1 MALAGGRGFTE
12 RFLLFNSSPHLLR
25 SFRKRQAA
33 GSHAGRHEG
42 GREADKWAALSL
54 PLPPC
59 ILAGGRMC
67 SPIIA
72 AWRRRAVVR
81 LCNEISPALFVIRA
95 CIMAFFLPARRASSA
110 STPNL

>member
-42 GREADKWAALSL
+42 GRE
-54 PLPPC
+54 
-59 ILAGGRMC
+59 GGRQMGGALP
-67 SPIIA
+67 SPPSMHPSMHPG
-72 AWRRRAVVR
+72 WRADVFSHNCRVAPPSRRP
-81 LCNEISPALFVIRA
+81 S
-95 CIMAFFLPARRASSA
+95 MQ
-110 STPNL
+110 

>member
-33 GSHAGRHEG
+33 GSHAGW
-42 GREADKWAALSL
+42 REAEKWAALSL

-72 AWRRRAVVR
+72 AWRRRP
-81 LCNEISPALFVIRA
+81 S
-95 CIMAFFLPARRASSA
+95 RRPSMQ
-110 STPNL
+110 